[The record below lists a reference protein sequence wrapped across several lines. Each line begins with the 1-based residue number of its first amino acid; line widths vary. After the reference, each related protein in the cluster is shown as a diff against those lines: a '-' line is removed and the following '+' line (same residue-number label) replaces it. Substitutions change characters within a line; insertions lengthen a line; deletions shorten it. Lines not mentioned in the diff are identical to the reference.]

1 MKNKNLLYWIVTI
14 LFGGFM
20 IFTAIPDITL
30 EAKAVEM
37 LSGDLGYPL
46 YFIRFIG
53 IAKIIGAIAILIPQF
68 RRIKEW
74 AYAGLFFDLFA
85 AGVSI
90 YATSKDIFG
99 IVFMIAI
106 IGVLF
111 LSYFLWHKKL
121 ASEK

>member
-14 LFGGFM
+14 LFGAFM
-20 IFTAIPDITL
+20 IFTAIPDLTL

-37 LSGDLGYPL
+37 LNGDLGYPL

-53 IAKIIGAIAILIPQF
+53 VAKIIGAIAILIPQF

-74 AYAGLFFDLFA
+74 AYAGLFFALFA

-90 YATSKDIFG
+90 YATSKDIMG
-99 IVFMIAI
+99 VLFMSAI

-121 ASEK
+121 SAEN